1 MKNFLFV
8 FSLFAFLT
16 INIFPQEKEYQLNEV
31 VVTSERSPIYFSDLN
46 RDVKIIGPDEIK
58 TLPVNSI
65 QDILQFTNGVDLQ
78 TRGISDVQS
87 DVSIRGG
94 NFNETLVLIDGVK
107 VNDPQTGHH
116 NLNLPISLDNVERIE
131 ILKGPGSKIYGPD
144 AFNGI
149 INIITKKGREE
160 DLSLDLTGGQNSYY
174 KGGLYFAIPLGPLNN
189 HFSFYKEK
197 SDGYRYNTAFD
208 ITDFSYNSTINFNSG
223 SLNLLYGYNNKKFG
237 ANGFYAEEFKNQWE
251 HTSTHLLNLGGDFGF
266 NYVTITP
273 KLYWRRNND
282 DYLLDYTDTS
292 SNRYENIH
300 HTDVLGSE
308 IQASLKSDIGTSS
321 IGGEYSE
328 DRIKSTNLGDHRRD
342 KRGIFFE
349 QNFSSIENFNF
360 VAGAFLY
367 DYTGIGWKFWPGL
380 DLGYQINSSLRLY
393 GSIGEAFRIP
403 TYTELYYT
411 SPIQHGNPNLS
422 SEETRHYE
430 VGIRY
435 LHSAYNFSFSV
446 FRKEGKNLID
456 WVKNDSTQPWTAEN
470 ISKINTNGFE
480 VSFGLNPQMIIE
492 ALPFT
497 QFSIGYTYLDEDKNS
512 PYLLSVYLLNYLRHQ
527 LNISL
532 INNWWFDI
540 KESWN
545 INYENRVNYG
555 DYFLIDTQISRK
567 IKSVELY
574 IKGTNLLNKSYEQI
588 GGVPMPGRWIYTGAK
603 LTL

>member
-1 MKNFLFV
+1 MKKFLFI
-8 FSLFAFLT
+8 FSLLT
-16 INIFPQEKEYQLNEV
+16 CLSISIFSQEKEYQLNEV
-31 VVTSERSPIYFSDLN
+31 VVTAERTPIYFSDLN

-58 TLPVNSI
+58 NLPVNSI
-65 QDILQFTNGVDLQ
+65 QDVLQFVNGVDLQ
-78 TRGISDVQS
+78 SRGISDVQA

-94 NFNETLVLIDGVK
+94 NYNETLVLIDGVK

-116 NLNLPISLDNVERIE
+116 DLNLPISLDNVERIE

-144 AFNGI
+144 AFSGI
-149 INIITKKGREE
+149 INIITKKGSEE

-174 KGGLYFAIPLGPLNN
+174 KGGLYFALPVGSLNN

-208 ITDFSYNSTINFNSG
+208 IINFSYNSAINFNSG

-237 ANGFYAEEFKNQWE
+237 ANGFYAAEYKNQWE
-251 HTSTHLLNLGGDFGF
+251 HTSTHFLNFGGDFNF
-266 NYVTITP
+266 DNLTITP

-282 DYLLDYTDTS
+282 DYQLDFTDPS
-292 SNRYENIH
+292 YYENNH
-300 HTDVLGSE
+300 HTDVFGTE
-308 IQASLKSDIGTSS
+308 VQASLKSDIGTSS
-321 IGGEYSE
+321 IGGEYSQ
-328 DRIKSTNLGDHRRD
+328 DQIKSNNLGDHKRD
-342 KRGIFFE
+342 KKGVFLE
-349 QNFSSIENFNF
+349 QDFSSIGNFNF

-367 DYTGIGWKFWPGL
+367 NYAGLGWKFWPGI
-380 DLGYQINSSLRLY
+380 DLGYQINSSLRLF
-393 GSIGEAFRIP
+393 GSVGEAFRIP
-403 TYTELYYT
+403 TYTELYYS
-411 SPIQHGNPNLS
+411 SPIQHGNPNLN

-430 VGIRY
+430 VGLRY
-435 LHSAYNFSFSV
+435 LRSAYNISFSI

-456 WVKNDSTQPWTAEN
+456 WVKDSTSQPWAAEN
-470 ISKINTNGFE
+470 ISKINTDGFE
-480 VSFGLNPQMIIE
+480 VSFGINPKMIIE
-492 ALPFT
+492 DLPFT

-532 INNWWFDI
+532 VNNWWFDI

-545 INYENRVNYG
+545 INYEDRVNYG

-567 IKSVELY
+567 IGYVNLY
-574 IKGTNLLNKSYEQI
+574 IKATNLLNKSYEQI
-588 GGVPMPGRWIYTGAK
+588 SGVPMPGRWIYTGIK